1 MSPVSYF
8 IEMSGIKFVKD
19 LVLTGIG

>member
-1 MSPVSYF
+1 MSPVSCF